1 LTISSISFITYR
13 FFSIFLAIYSISSGF
28 IRSCD
33 DRISRMITD
42 LTASFDS
49 SSWEYVADCL
59 GGRPLPPFPISSF
72 IFYAESVYISLH
84 LLRMCC
90 ISLRCR
96 ELAAHSLSCMSASAS
111 ADNLR
116 SYSMAILLT
125 RGD

>member
-59 GGRPLPPFPISSF
+59 WGRPFPISSF

-90 ISLRCR
+90 ISLRWR
-96 ELAAHSLSCMSASAS
+96 ELAAHSLSCMSVSAS